1 MRVIKESYGEVE
13 LKCPTDPE
21 DFLTGIPLPA
31 TAGLFFRYINPS
43 NLSLDAI
50 WECLESAGRLQNF
63 LGERAFL
70 SPTTIDLLVIS
81 RRFIYYRC
89 DDWGDYKYLLIK
101 HGDEFS
107 VHLVKTLEE
116 ARVYLGEG

>member
-1 MRVIKESYGEVE
+1 MHIITKSYGEIV

-31 TAGLFFRYINPS
+31 TAGSFFRYINPS
-43 NLSLDAI
+43 NPHIEDH
-50 WECLESAGRLQNF
+50 WEYLENSGMLKKF
-63 LGERAFL
+63 LGQPSFL
-70 SPTTIDLLVIS
+70 SHTTIDLLVIS

-116 ARVYLGEG
+116 AHVLIGEG